1 VPTGALTASESLLSD
16 THCFGKIEWRRV
28 LAHLAAPAPDIAGL
42 TTNGGSALPNGGDG
56 VRIDGSAHGNVVG
69 GSRHSV
75 IPQNTSSG
83 NAGYGLVITGKAHDN
98 RVFSSF
104 IGTKLAGVNALGNR
118 EGGVLISGR
127 AYRNSIGNA
136 KSRPAD
142 LISGN
147 TGNGVT
153 LRAGT
158 RRNRVINNYIGL
170 DRFGRRLPNT
180 GNAVI
185 NKDRGNTIR
194 GNRQS

>member
-75 IPQNTSSG
+75 IPQNTFSG
-83 NAGYGLVITGKAHDN
+83 NAGYGLVITGQAHDN

-104 IGTKLAGVNALGNR
+104 IGTKLAGVNALGHR

-136 KSRPAD
+136 KSRPAN

-153 LRAGT
+153 LRPALAA
-158 RRNRVINNYIGL
+158 IG
-170 DRFGRRLPNT
+170 
-180 GNAVI
+180 
-185 NKDRGNTIR
+185 
-194 GNRQS
+194 